1 MGLKISAIEFND
13 KGELIFAKGS
23 FVKSKLFFSKIT
35 DKIIYWAEL
44 EIDYAG
50 G

>member
-1 MGLKISAIEFND
+1 MMKVTAISFDEDGKIVNLKGTFE
-13 KGELIFAKGS
+13 
-23 FVKSKLFFSKIT
+23 KSKFFSIIT

>member
-1 MGLKISAIEFND
+1 MMRITAIEFND
-13 KGELIFAKGS
+13 KGEL
-23 FVKSKLFFSKIT
+23 FVKGRFEKSKHFSIIT

-44 EIDYAG
+44 EIDYCG

>member
-1 MGLKISAIEFND
+1 MMRITAIGFDDNGMIVNLKGTFE
-13 KGELIFAKGS
+13 
-23 FVKSKLFFSKIT
+23 KSKVFSIIT

-44 EIDYAG
+44 EIDYCG